1 MVTSISGVVVHVVSS
16 GSVVVVEIVV
26 EVVVV
31 EVVVVLVVLT
41 AIQVSF
47 FSFSLPS
54 LHFTSV
60 IVGSLKNTVNV
71 RLVRRTVPQF

>member
-1 MVTSISGVVVHVVSS
+1 MDVTSTVVTSISGVGVHVVSS
-16 GSVVVVEIVV
+16 GSVVVVVIVV
-26 EVVVV
+26 LVV

-47 FSFSLPS
+47 FSFNFPS

-60 IVGSLKNTVNV
+60 IVGSL
-71 RLVRRTVPQF
+71 